1 MDIGKNI
8 RENRL
13 RLGMTQQDL
22 ADRLNV
28 TFQAVSRWENNEV
41 EPSLDTLNR
50 MSEIFSIS
58 VDELM
63 GREPEVKEVVVQA
76 PAPDPIV
83 ITKEVVKEVPVE
95 PQKQV
100 VGTCP
105 ICGEPM
111 YVYENLTT
119 RKVSSGTSEVSEA
132 VHTACLNKEQ
142 AKKQEARNAENKRQ
156 RGIAKRNKALTLG
169 IVFGVILGALTG
181 LILYWFRNTI
191 WPGQNM
197 VWAIVLISIAVA
209 LVLFCLIFCAA
220 VDNTT
225 VGDWWLEIATW
236 GFKRMPGIIFSLSF
250 GGIIFLIVTKI
261 LLSILAFTLALS
273 TIILATVIM
282 GPISVCVFPLA
293 LARSISNPELS
304 VH

>member
-83 ITKEVVKEVPVE
+83 ITKEIVKEVPVE

-100 VGTCP
+100 MGVCPLCNKPLYTDDKVTTYKEIVGDGFESRT
-105 ICGEPM
+105 
-111 YVYENLTT
+111 
-119 RKVSSGTSEVSEA
+119 
-132 VHTACLNKEQ
+132 VHQDCH
-142 AKKQEARNAENKRQ
+142 AKKEARTTAVKKAN
-156 RGIAKRNKALTLG
+156 GVAKRNKALTLG
-169 IVFGVILGALTG
+169 IVFGVILGILTG

-209 LVLFCLIFCAA
+209 LILFCLIFCAA

-282 GPISVCVFPLA
+282 GPISVFVFPLA

>member
-100 VGTCP
+100 MGVCPLCNKPLYTDDKVTTYKEIVGDGFESRTVHQDCRAKQQAR
-105 ICGEPM
+105 
-111 YVYENLTT
+111 TT
-119 RKVSSGTSEVSEA
+119 A
-132 VHTACLNKEQ
+132 V
-142 AKKQEARNAENKRQ
+142 KKAN
-156 RGIAKRNKALTLG
+156 GVAKRNKALTLG
-169 IVFGVILGALTG
+169 IVFGVILGALAG

-209 LVLFCLIFCAA
+209 LILFCLIFCAA

>member
-83 ITKEVVKEVPVE
+83 ITKEIVKEVPVE

-100 VGTCP
+100 MGVCPLCNKPLYTDDKVTTYKEIVGD
-105 ICGEPM
+105 GF
-111 YVYENLTT
+111 ENRTVHQDC
-119 RKVSSGTSEVSEA
+119 RAKQQDRNTSV
-132 VHTACLNKEQ
+132 
-142 AKKQEARNAENKRQ
+142 KKAN
-156 RGIAKRNKALTLG
+156 GVAKRNKALTLG
-169 IVFGVILGALTG
+169 IVFGVILGILTG
-181 LILYWFRNTI
+181 LILYWLRNTI

-209 LVLFCLIFCAA
+209 LILFCLIFCAA